1 MSQQT
6 QSESRKRTL
15 VVVVSL
21 ILTVVSAY
29 VLVPRDWLQGRTILS
44 VLISPDKVL
53 RYPLRPL
60 TLSERIEVANGGQ
73 PGTQFEDVQ
82 RVVSNDLE
90 NFLPYLIGLGG
101 IAGVVVYI
109 NGTKKRSPKN

>member
-6 QSESRKRTL
+6 QLESRKRTL

-21 ILTVVSAY
+21 ILTVMSAY
-29 VLVPRDWLQGRTILS
+29 VLIPRDWLQSRTILS

-60 TLSERIEVANGGQ
+60 TLSERLAVANGWQ

-90 NFLPYLIGLGG
+90 DFLPYLIGIGG
-101 IAGVVVYI
+101 IAGVVVYV
-109 NGTKKRSPKN
+109 NRTKRSSTKN